1 MRRAELIVA
10 AVLAIFSLYLMWKST
25 ELPIGWDPEKGPGGG
40 AFPFWLSAGMLVCT
54 LLIAYRTLRGLT
66 PESRSTE
73 PFMDRESFRMILIVV
88 ASLTAMVAAIHVIGV
103 YGAVPLF
110 LIFYLRYMGK
120 HSWVTTLAVSLTT
133 PVVTFLFFEK
143 MLLILLPKGITD
155 EWFYIFF

>member
-10 AVLAIFSLYLMWKST
+10 VVLAIFSLYLMWKST
-25 ELPIGWDPEKGPGGG
+25 ELPIGWDPDKGPGGG

-66 PESRSTE
+66 PESRSTL
-73 PFMDRESFRMILIVV
+73 PFMDRESLRMILVVV

-120 HSWVTTLAVSLTT
+120 HSWVTTLIVSLTT

-155 EWFYIFF
+155 ELFYIFF

>member
-1 MRRAELIVA
+1 MRRAELYVA
-10 AVLAIFSLYLMWKST
+10 VVLAIFSLYLMWKST
-25 ELPIGWDPEKGPGGG
+25 ELPIGWDPDKGPGGG
-40 AFPFWLSAGMLVCT
+40 AFPFWLSAGMLVCA

-88 ASLTAMVAAIHVIGV
+88 ASLTAMVAGIHVIGI
-103 YGAVPLF
+103 YGSVPLF

-120 HSWVTTLAVSLTT
+120 HSWVTTLIVSFTT

-143 MLLILLPKGITD
+143 LLLILLPKGITD
-155 EWFYIFF
+155 ELFYIFF

>member
-1 MRRAELIVA
+1 MRRAEIIVA
-10 AVLAIFSLYLMWKST
+10 VFLAIFSLYLMWKST

-88 ASLTAMVAAIHVIGV
+88 ASLTAMVAAIHVIGI
-103 YGAVPLF
+103 YGSVPLF

-120 HSWVTTLAVSLTT
+120 HSWVTTLAVSLAT

>member
-10 AVLAIFSLYLMWKST
+10 VFLAIFSLYLMWKST
-25 ELPIGWDPEKGPGGG
+25 ELPIGWDPDKGPGGG
-40 AFPFWLSAGMLVCT
+40 AFPFWLSAGMLVCA

-88 ASLTAMVAAIHVIGV
+88 ASLTALVAGIHVIGI
-103 YGAVPLF
+103 YGSVPLF

-120 HSWVTTLAVSLTT
+120 HSWVTTLIVSLTT

-143 MLLILLPKGITD
+143 LLLILLPKGITD
-155 EWFYIFF
+155 ELFYIFF

>member
-10 AVLAIFSLYLMWKST
+10 VFLAIFSLYLMWKST

-40 AFPFWLSAGMLVCT
+40 AFPFWLSAGMLVCA

-88 ASLTAMVAAIHVIGV
+88 ASLTALVAGIHVIGI
-103 YGAVPLF
+103 YGSVPLF

-120 HSWVTTLAVSLTT
+120 HSWVTTLIVSFTT

-143 MLLILLPKGITD
+143 LLLILLPKGITD
-155 EWFYIFF
+155 ELFYIFF